1 MRLKPGNP
9 MGRAMMIILFLQ
21 LIALGL
27 AIPVLIK
34 LAGVPTGLAFATAG
48 GTALLCLIAGGLFRS
63 PVGYPLGWLAQL
75 AGLALGF
82 ISGVMFV
89 VGVIF
94 TGVYVL
100 AFVLGKKI
108 DSAAE
113 SVANHS

>member
-1 MRLKPGNP
+1 MRLRPGNP
-9 MGRAMMIILFLQ
+9 MGRAMMITLFLQ

-34 LAGVPTGLAFATAG
+34 IGGMSTGLAFGTAG
-48 GTALLCLIAGGLFRS
+48 GTALLCLVAGALFRT
-63 PVGYPLGWLAQL
+63 PIGYPLGWLAQL
-75 AGLALGF
+75 AGLALGL
-82 ISGVMFV
+82 INGVMFV

-108 DSAAE
+108 DNAAGTF
-113 SVANHS
+113 ADHP